1 MKLATLT
8 PFAIYV
14 SLYYISGLEKSKPF
28 NPRILAAPA
37 TNNLT
42 PCRTSRFFP
51 VKKDQM
57 ISYTHTYA
65 LVGLESYL
73 VTIEVD
79 IQNGLP
85 LTNIVGLPDNV
96 IKESR
101 ERVRS
106 AIRNSG
112 YKYPAKRVTINLSP
126 AHTKKEG
133 AAFDL
138 AIALGILAASEQID
152 ERHIADYAFMGEL
165 SLDGS
170 LKAVKGCLPIAL
182 GINHDKFSGLIVP
195 MDNSSEASLYAKTR
209 TFACNTLEHV
219 IELLNSPNN
228 FSPVKSTQPL
238 SPTSKTPDTLDF
250 ADVKGQAHAKRGLE
264 VAAAGGHNALMI
276 GPPGSGKSML
286 AKRFPGILP
295 EMNAD
300 EKFETTKIYSIMGL
314 LKANEIFISSRPFRH
329 PHHTT
334 SATAL
339 VGGGSHPKPGEIT
352 LSHNGILF
360 LDELPEFS
368 RHVLESLRQP
378 LEDQS
383 VTIARAHQTLTFP
396 SKFILICA
404 MNPCPCGHYTNP
416 AKACHCSPN
425 QIQKYLSKISAPLL
439 DRIDIHLDVPTL
451 PIDDLM
457 THQTSESTA
466 SIRQRTNLARQ
477 RQSHR
482 FKNNKNHTNA
492 SMDHK
497 QIKQFCP
504 LEADCQE
511 LLASAVE
518 QLNLSARAHD
528 KILKISR
535 TIADLDDSQDILG
548 HHLAEAIQYR
558 SLDRNWWGT

>member
-1 MKLATLT
+1 
-8 PFAIYV
+8 
-14 SLYYISGLEKSKPF
+14 
-28 NPRILAAPA
+28 
-37 TNNLT
+37 
-42 PCRTSRFFP
+42 
-51 VKKDQM
+51 M

-112 YKYPAKRVTINLSP
+112 YKYPVKRVTINLSP

-152 ERHIADYAFMGEL
+152 DQNIANYAFVGEL

-170 LKAVKGCLPIAL
+170 LKAVNGCLPIAL
-182 GINHDKFSGLIVP
+182 GMDNAKFDGLIVP
-195 MDNSSEASLYAKTR
+195 ADNSGEASLYPKTR
-209 TFACNTLEHV
+209 TFDCKTLGNV
-219 IELLNSPNN
+219 IELLNSPDQ
-228 FSPVKSTQPL
+228 FKPVKNEQTLHETKFST
-238 SPTSKTPDTLDF
+238 DTLDF

-295 EMNAD
+295 EMNSD

-314 LKANEIFISSRPFRH
+314 LKSDEIFISRRPFRH

-416 AKACHCSPN
+416 AKSCHCSPN

-439 DRIDIHLDVPTL
+439 DRIDIHLDVPAL
-451 PIDDLM
+451 PLDDLM
-457 THQTSESTA
+457 NHRTSESTGI
-466 SIRQRTNLARQ
+466 IRQRTNLARQ
-477 RQSHR
+477 HQANR

-492 SMDHK
+492 SMDHR
-497 QIKQFCP
+497 QIKKFCR
-504 LEADCQE
+504 LDSDCQE
-511 LLASAVE
+511 LLANAVE

-535 TIADLDDSQDILG
+535 TIADLDDSSEILG